1 MSHPLHKRKTKTDGQ
16 GTYGPPAGD
25 PRALVAVDLGAE
37 SCRVSLLRWNGD
49 VPEIELVHRFPN
61 SPIQEKTGLHW
72 DLPHILSGVKKGLR
86 DCAQIATEGIAA
98 IGVDGWAVDYVRLD
112 LTGKPIGNP
121 FCYRDPRNAIAMAE
135 VHALISPDRLYQLTG
150 AQSITLNTLY
160 QLRADTASGIDQDLP
175 WVNLPEYVLH
185 YLGGKRVS
193 EYTNATHTEL
203 LGVNDQQWCQEI
215 FSAVELTLTSAPRLV
230 KSGTAIGKV
239 SGSLADLPA
248 FRNTTLIVPACH
260 DTASAVAGIPA
271 QGDDWAFIS
280 SGTWSL
286 VGCVLDAPQTSPRAR
301 ASNFSN
307 EGGVGGKTYFLKNV
321 NGMWMIRQCL
331 EYWEGRGA
339 SWNLDHLLEACAT
352 LPDPEHLLQVDD
364 PDLMQP
370 GNMVSR
376 INAQL
381 ARTGYPAVSDHP
393 DAAPTV
399 ANLIFHSL
407 AERYAEVLRDLEQT
421 TGKKFKRLLIVGG
434 GSRNKLLNRLTGRAT
449 GLEVTTGPTECAT
462 IGNFAVQL
470 ASLSGAYTDAVG
482 VNAAAVAGFASLLAD
497 KLIAPEKRP
506 NSSIV
511 RTESRESERPSG

>member
-1 MSHPLHKRKTKTDGQ
+1 MSNPLHERKAKPDEQ

-25 PRALVAVDLGAE
+25 RRALVAVDLGAE

-49 VPEIELVHRFPN
+49 VPEIALVHRFPN
-61 SPIQEKTGLHW
+61 SPIQEESGLHW
-72 DLPHILSGVKKGLR
+72 DLSHILSGVEKGLR

-112 LTGKPIGNP
+112 SAGKPIGNP
-121 FCYRDPRNAIAMAE
+121 FCYRDQRNVKAKAE
-135 VHALISPDRLYQLTG
+135 VHARISADRLYDLSG

-160 QLRADTASGIDQDLP
+160 QLRADSASGIDQDLP

-185 YLGGKRVS
+185 YLGGKRIS

-203 LGVNDQQWCQEI
+203 LGVKDQQWCPEI
-215 FSAVELTLTSAPRLV
+215 FSSVELKIAAAPPLV
-230 KSGTAIGKV
+230 KSGTDIGKV
-239 SGSLADLPA
+239 RGALAELPA
-248 FRNTTLIVPACH
+248 FHYTRLIVPACH

-271 QGDDWAFIS
+271 HGNDWAFIS

-286 VGCVLDAPQTSPRAR
+286 VGCVLDEPQTSARAR

-331 EYWEGRGA
+331 EYWEGQGV
-339 SWNLDHLLEACAT
+339 SWNLDHLLEACAK

-381 ARTGYPAVSDHP
+381 TRAGKPPVSDSP

-407 AERYAEVLRDLEQT
+407 AERYAEVLQDLEQT

-434 GSRNKLLNRLTGRAT
+434 GSRNKFLNHLTARAT
-449 GLEVTTGPTECAT
+449 GLEVTTGPTESAT

-482 VNAAAVAGFASLLAD
+482 VNAAAVADFASLLAD
-497 KLIAPEKRP
+497 KLIATEKRP

>member
-1 MSHPLHKRKTKTDGQ
+1 MSDSPHER
-16 GTYGPPAGD
+16 TYGPPAGD
-25 PRALVAVDLGAE
+25 RRALVAVDLGAE
-37 SCRVSLLRWNGD
+37 SCRVSLLRWHGD
-49 VPEIELVHRFPN
+49 VPEIALVHRFPN
-61 SPIQEKTGLHW
+61 SPIQEENGLHW
-72 DLPHILSGVKKGLR
+72 DLPHILSGVDKGLR
-86 DCAQIATEGIAA
+86 ECAQIANEGIAA

-112 LTGKPIGNP
+112 SEGKPIGNP
-121 FCYRDPRNAIAMAE
+121 FCYRDQRNVTAQAE
-135 VHALISPDRLYQLTG
+135 VHARISPDRLYELSG
-150 AQSITLNTLY
+150 AQSLTINTLY
-160 QLRADTASGIDQDLP
+160 QLRADGASGIDQSMP

-203 LGVNDQQWCQEI
+203 LGVKDQQWCNEI
-215 FSAVELTLTSAPRLV
+215 FSAAELEIDAAPPLA
-230 KSGTAIGKV
+230 KSGTDIGQV
-239 SGSLADLPA
+239 QGLLAELTA
-248 FRNTTLIVPACH
+248 FRDTRLIVPACH
-260 DTASAVAGIPA
+260 DTASAIAGIPA
-271 QGDDWAFIS
+271 HGDDWAFIS

-286 VGCVLDAPQTSPRAR
+286 VGCVLDAPQTSARAR

-331 EYWEGRGA
+331 EHWEGQGV
-339 SWNLDHLLEACAT
+339 SWNLDHLLEACAK
-352 LPDPEHLLQVDD
+352 LPDPEFLLEVDD
-364 PDLMQP
+364 PDLLQP

-381 ARTGYPAVSDHP
+381 TRTGRLAFSEQP
-393 DAAPTV
+393 DAAPLV

-407 AERYAEVLRDLEQT
+407 AARYAEVLTDLEQT
-421 TGKKFKRLLIVGG
+421 TGKRFRRLLIVGG
-434 GSRNKLLNRLTGRAT
+434 GSRNKLLNLLTARAT

-470 ASLSGAYTDAVG
+470 AALSGAYSDRVG
-482 VNAAAVAGFASLLAD
+482 ANAAAVAGFASLLAD